1 MRCTAEGF
9 PNNEGVISPYF
20 MSRPSLVLFL
30 VCKSS
35 RIIYF
40 LSIILKNFVAC
51 LVFLFVLTPSSW
63 HCMPLNCIGLTD
75 SDVQV
80 VSFQVRLNFR
90 KILFALTSFD
100 FLLLGKTNSFA
111 VDWNIC
117 NVCGRPLYPLVVS
130 FFHEITI
137 LSFVCL
143 FSPSIGG
150 STLCYWTILKWHTWH
165 PKRKIWSK
173 KPKIQKKPPENK
185 L

>member
-40 LSIILKNFVAC
+40 LSIILKNFEAC

-75 SDVQV
+75 SDVQL

-137 LSFVCL
+137 FVICVSL
-143 FSPSIGG
+143 FTFYRRKYLVLLDYSEVAYVTSKEKN
-150 STLCYWTILKWHTWH
+150 LK
-165 PKRKIWSK
+165 
-173 KPKIQKKPPENK
+173 
-185 L
+185 